1 MSPGNRETQLVGCKI
16 GHLDIQPLRS
26 RKEQVKSA
34 IAMRQKYA
42 KHESKALLAGVDITF
57 TPITGVERNRSIF
70 WYKTGLAVDHGPIK
84 QEIPIP
90 S

>member
-1 MSPGNRETQLVGCKI
+1 
-16 GHLDIQPLRS
+16 
-26 RKEQVKSA
+26 
-34 IAMRQKYA
+34 MRQKYA